1 MIVSKNTMFDKVK
14 NNEIID
20 ESIESI
26 DYDSLI
32 KISELFDECVS
43 EDNITLSEAFADN
56 FKSEKIENFK
66 KKLAASKD
74 LKNQWTKLTK
84 SMVTHKWIERYVTQA
99 QENMIKKYL
108 DIMNKDDID
117 FSHYRLAFVQICKFF
132 GLPNKGVII
141 EWLEFQDKANEGRVA
156 SCRYSKGISRV
167 NIPENVKLTHFSPVD
182 KLTELNPSFKSKTK
196 GKFFYDSP
204 RVYFTV
210 KERLN
215 PFKFGID
222 SKQTRYVYQTDANI
236 PVAYIDPTYIL
247 FKDRCVFVETKNPI
261 KVHRVGTTSGKNI
274 ISGIKYDKK

>member
-1 MIVSKNTMFDKVK
+1 MFVNKNTMFDKVK

-20 ESIESI
+20 ESIESV

-74 LKNQWTKLTK
+74 LKNQWAKLTK

-156 SCRYSKGISRV
+156 SCRYSKGVSRV